1 MDDRFKY
8 AEVRQKIIDAIRTDL
23 IGPLSPEEVLDE
35 NPRFAYLVGM
45 LEPQRDEN
53 APDENEQEID
63 TDIDYGKDEDFTAG
77 EDDDNEPVSTTKF
90 QLPSSLG
97 ISFYVESS
105 LDRICLDVSWGDYV
119 SSIEKV
125 IGKDEKE
132 HNRTVYR
139 RVPESET
146 VRVKFSD
153 FRRTKDYQLAQDSN
167 IHVHVSRIPLKDG
180 YSLVTVY
187 VVNKRSNPSSDI
199 GTPLQTCSCD

>member
-1 MDDRFKY
+1 MADRFKY

-63 TDIDYGKDEDFTAG
+63 TDIDYDKNEDFTAG
-77 EDDDNEPVSTTKF
+77 EDDDNEPISTTKF
-90 QLPSSLG
+90 QLPSSIG

-105 LDRICLDVSWGDYV
+105 LDGICLDVSWGDYV
-119 SSIEKV
+119 SSTEKI

-132 HNRTVYR
+132 QNHTVYR
-139 RVPESET
+139 RIPESET
-146 VRVKFSD
+146 VHVKFSD

-167 IHVHVSRIPLKDG
+167 IHVHVSH
-180 YSLVTVY
+180 
-187 VVNKRSNPSSDI
+187 SSEGWI
-199 GTPLQTCSCD
+199 FPCHRPCREQAEQSFK

>member
-105 LDRICLDVSWGDYV
+105 TRSRLTD
-119 SSIEKV
+119 SSERWIFPCHRLCCEQA
-125 IGKDEKE
+125 EQ
-132 HNRTVYR
+132 
-139 RVPESET
+139 S
-146 VRVKFSD
+146 
-153 FRRTKDYQLAQDSN
+153 
-167 IHVHVSRIPLKDG
+167 LK
-180 YSLVTVY
+180 
-187 VVNKRSNPSSDI
+187 
-199 GTPLQTCSCD
+199 